1 MQVRSR
7 LALASSLNKSGE
19 PKRAAQLAAEAA
31 AAMEKLPQFFAADTA
46 LNVASQLRALGQ
58 TAASDA
64 LLKTCVEVYGDDP
77 QVMQGVARQTDN
89 ADILSGGKEA
99 VELNRQGVRCYQ
111 QKQFEEA
118 LRLFRQAF
126 ALQPKNISI
135 ALNTA
140 QSLLQ
145 SAGGEMSEALLEESR
160 RCLEVVSQMPETDA
174 RHARYQQLQR
184 RATGQ

>member
-1 MQVRSR
+1 M
-7 LALASSLNKSGE
+7 
-19 PKRAAQLAAEAA
+19 
-31 AAMEKLPQFFAADTA
+31 
-46 LNVASQLRALGQ
+46 
-58 TAASDA
+58 
-64 LLKTCVEVYGDDP
+64 
-77 QVMQGVARQTDN
+77 
-89 ADILSGGKEA
+89 
-99 VELNRQGVRCYQ
+99 ELNRQGVRCYQ

>member
-1 MQVRSR
+1 
-7 LALASSLNKSGE
+7 
-19 PKRAAQLAAEAA
+19 
-31 AAMEKLPQFFAADTA
+31 
-46 LNVASQLRALGQ
+46 
-58 TAASDA
+58 
-64 LLKTCVEVYGDDP
+64 
-77 QVMQGVARQTDN
+77 MQGVARQTDN

-184 RATGQ
+184 RASGQ